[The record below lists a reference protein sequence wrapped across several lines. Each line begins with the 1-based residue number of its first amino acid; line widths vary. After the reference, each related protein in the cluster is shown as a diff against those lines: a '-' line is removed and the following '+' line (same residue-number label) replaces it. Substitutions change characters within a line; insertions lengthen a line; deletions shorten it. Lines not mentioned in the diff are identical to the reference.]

1 MPKTIRVRSS
11 EGAKLLARDSRG
23 NLIPGRYLGR
33 DRNGAVVAEGVLVEQ
48 TSDVVRA
55 IQRGDLV
62 LVTDAEPAAQAAPAE
77 PPAEPPAQ
85 AETSE
90 ETDR

>member
-23 NLIPGRYLGR
+23 NLIPGRYVGR
-33 DRNGAVVAEGVLVEQ
+33 DRSGAVVAGGVLVEQ
-48 TSDVVRA
+48 TSDVLRA
-55 IQRGDLV
+55 VQRGDLV
-62 LVTDAEPAAQAAPAE
+62 LVPDA
-77 PPAEPPAQ
+77 PAQ
-85 AETSE
+85 AETPE

>member
-23 NLIPGRYLGR
+23 NLIPGRYVGR

-62 LVTDAEPAAQAAPAE
+62 LVTDAPS
-77 PPAEPPAQ
+77 PAEPPAQ
-85 AETSE
+85 AEPSE